1 LIRQQLGS
9 EIQMGRQRSGTENSA
24 AWLLLQRGEQAQ
36 KNGEAANAKGD
47 TVGLNRQFIAADS
60 LFTAAQSADDHWADP
75 SWMRA
80 ALASVLAIVAL
91 LVGPA
96 RAEWPERPIV
106 IIVHFAPGGAN
117 DLLGRLIAAE
127 LAPVLGQSVVVEN
140 RPGANGNIGLTA
152 AARAAPDGYTLV
164 VASGVVLINPGINK
178 VAYDPLKDFAP
189 IAFLGSSP
197 NMLLSKSGSGIDT
210 VADLIAKAKADPGKL
225 TYSTPG
231 VGSISQLAVELL
243 KLRVGLNM
251 VHVPYQGAA
260 PAAQAALAGNVDF
273 ASVAVAGMMGMVHGG
288 QLKPIVQTGAGPWPE
303 LPGVPTMA
311 DAGIS
316 DAVVETTQMLLAP
329 AGTPQPVIDR
339 LAKEVMAIMRK
350 DEVREKML
358 KASFEVKPEGPEALA
373 ARIAR
378 EVPMWKDIVDKAG
391 IRTN

>member
-1 LIRQQLGS
+1 MSR
-9 EIQMGRQRSGTENSA
+9 GRLRLS
-24 AWLLLQRGEQAQ
+24 AWLGGALAMLP
-36 KNGEAANAKGD
+36 
-47 TVGLNRQFIAADS
+47 IAA
-60 LFTAAQSADDHWADP
+60 
-75 SWMRA
+75 
-80 ALASVLAIVAL
+80 
-91 LVGPA
+91 PA
-96 RAEWPERPIV
+96 RAAWPERPIT

-127 LAPVLGQSVVVEN
+127 LAPVLGQGVVVEN

-164 VASGVVLINPGINK
+164 VASGVVLINPSINK
-178 VAYDPLKDFAP
+178 VAYDPIKDFAP
-189 IAFLGSSP
+189 VAFLGASP
-197 NMLLSKSGSGIDT
+197 NVLLTRSGSAVT
-210 VADLIAKAKADPGKL
+210 SVAELVRKAKAEPGKI

-243 KLRVGLNM
+243 KLRAGVAM

-288 QLKPIVQTGAGPWPE
+288 QLKPIVQTGAGPWAE

-311 DAGIS
+311 EAGIA
-316 DAVVETTQMLLAP
+316 DAVVDTTQMLLAP

-339 LAKEVMAIMRK
+339 LAKEVLAIMRK
-350 DEVREKML
+350 PEVREKML
-358 KASFEVKPEGPEALA
+358 KASFEVKPEGPQALA

-391 IRTN
+391 LKTN

>member
-1 LIRQQLGS
+1 MSR
-9 EIQMGRQRSGTENSA
+9 GRLRLS
-24 AWLLLQRGEQAQ
+24 AWLGGALAMLP
-36 KNGEAANAKGD
+36 
-47 TVGLNRQFIAADS
+47 IAA
-60 LFTAAQSADDHWADP
+60 
-75 SWMRA
+75 
-80 ALASVLAIVAL
+80 
-91 LVGPA
+91 PA
-96 RAEWPERPIV
+96 RAAWPERPIT

-127 LAPVLGQSVVVEN
+127 LAPVLGQGVVVEN

-164 VASGVVLINPGINK
+164 VASGVVLINPSINK
-178 VAYDPLKDFAP
+178 VAYDPIKDFAP
-189 IAFLGSSP
+189 VAFLGASP
-197 NMLLSKSGSGIDT
+197 NVLLTRTGSPVT
-210 VADLIAKAKADPGKL
+210 SVAELVQKAKAEPGKI

-243 KLRVGLNM
+243 KLRAGVAM

-273 ASVAVAGMMGMVHGG
+273 ASVAVAGMMGMVQGG
-288 QLKPIVQTGAGPWPE
+288 QLKPIVQTGAGPWAE

-311 DAGIS
+311 EAGIA
-316 DAVVETTQMLLAP
+316 DAVVDTTQMLLAP

-339 LAKEVMAIMRK
+339 LAKEVLAIMRK
-350 DEVREKML
+350 PEVRGKML
-358 KASFEVKPEGPEALA
+358 KASFEVKPEGPQALA

-391 IRTN
+391 LKTN

>member
-1 LIRQQLGS
+1 MARGSRVASWLG
-9 EIQMGRQRSGTENSA
+9 
-24 AWLLLQRGEQAQ
+24 
-36 KNGEAANAKGD
+36 
-47 TVGLNRQFIAADS
+47 
-60 LFTAAQSADDHWADP
+60 
-75 SWMRA
+75 A
-80 ALASVLAIVAL
+80 ALAFGLGLIATVAT
-91 LVGPA
+91 PA
-96 RAEWPERPIV
+96 RAAWPERPIT
-106 IIVHFAPGGAN
+106 IIVHFPPGGAN

-127 LAPVLGQSVVVEN
+127 LAPALGQSVVVEN

-152 AARAAPDGYTLV
+152 AAGAAPDGYTLV

-189 IAFLGSSP
+189 VAFLGSSP
-197 NMLLSKSGSGIDT
+197 NMLLSKPGSGIDT
-210 VADLIAKAKADPGKL
+210 VAELIAKAKADPGKL

-316 DAVVETTQMLLAP
+316 DAVVDTTQMLLAP

-339 LAKEVMAIMRK
+339 LAKVVMAIMRK
-350 DEVREKML
+350 AEVREKML
-358 KASFEVKPEGPEALA
+358 KASFELKPEGPEALA